1 MIKVQL
7 PYLYFCLEIVANLK
21 MGVRV
26 NTFDRKFNGIENF
39 VGGKWFFKLEIGF
52 GKLELEE

>member
-1 MIKVQL
+1 
-7 PYLYFCLEIVANLK
+7 